1 MLYEIS
7 DFGRFEI
14 TLGSD
19 SLILGIL
26 DVGMAL
32 VVLLTP
38 WNTRQLLW
46 ANPAD
51 RQVLSKTG
59 SKCWCSSVQFSLSP
73 GFNLNEFFGFK

>member
-1 MLYEIS
+1 MLYEIL
-7 DFGRFEI
+7 DFRRFEI
-14 TLGSD
+14 TLDID

-51 RQVLSKTG
+51 R
-59 SKCWCSSVQFSLSP
+59 F
-73 GFNLNEFFGFK
+73 